1 MIVTNQ
7 TCLYVNLC
15 YFRGKTKIVDKIK
28 KSIRNDDEEEEV
40 RKKKKEETQETQ
52 VSITFF
58 PTILF

>member
-7 TCLYVNLC
+7 TCLDVNLC

-40 RKKKKEETQETQ
+40 RKKKKKKHKKHW
-52 VSITFF
+52 
-58 PTILF
+58 